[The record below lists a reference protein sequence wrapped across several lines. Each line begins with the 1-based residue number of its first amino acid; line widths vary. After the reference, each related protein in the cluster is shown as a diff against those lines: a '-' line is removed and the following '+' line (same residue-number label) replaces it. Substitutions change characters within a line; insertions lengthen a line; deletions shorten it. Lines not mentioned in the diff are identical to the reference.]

1 MNNDEIL
8 TEAELAILKLLQ
20 TGPLEMEALAGS
32 AGLDPSHVMAAALGL
47 QQRGLLSLSES
58 ERQEI
63 IPEQGA
69 ADLISKGLPERRA
82 AEMLNQAGGE
92 MPLENFMDWAGEH
105 GIAIHEVLR
114 WGQTRGWLQKI
125 RIENSAKE
133 DKKFKVI
140 LTDDGRS
147 ALEAT
152 QDDERALQL
161 SQGNRIFLDQLADSN
176 INPDNARKLLAN
188 REGVARIKKRTQ
200 RILTITASGIALL
213 DSGVKVKTEQNILS
227 SDDIHSGRWR
237 EISLRKYDIA
247 LPAGVVF
254 PAKIHPLRKIME
266 ETRHAFLE
274 MGFTEVASPM
284 VESAFWNFDA
294 LYQPQDHPARD
305 MQDTFYMAEPE
316 RLGLPADAI
325 VDRVSQTHENGWE
338 TGSQGWGYH
347 WNPEQARRAVLRTH
361 TTAATIR
368 ALAHH
373 PEPPL
378 KVFCVG
384 WTFRN
389 ETISYKHLP
398 VFHQVDGVVIDKDAN
413 LSTLLGT
420 LGEFYRK
427 MGFDK
432 VKFKPAFYPYTE
444 PSADVV
450 VYMESRK
457 RWIEMGGSG
466 IFRPEVTQ
474 PLGCRYPVLAW
485 GLGIERLAMLRLGF
499 DDIRELYRCSLD
511 QMEEVPLCR

>member
-8 TEAELAILKLLQ
+8 TELELAILKQLRSE
-20 TGPLEMEALAGS
+20 PLEMDAIAES
-32 AGLDPSHVMAAALGL
+32 ARVNQSQVMVAAVEM
-47 QQRGLLSLSES
+47 QRRGLMNLVES
-58 ERQEI
+58 ERLEI
-63 IPEQGA
+63 IPEEGA
-69 ADLISKGLPERRA
+69 AELIPKGLPERRA
-82 AEMLNQAGGE
+82 SDALNNAGGE
-92 MPLENFMDWAGEH
+92 MSMEELMAWAAEH
-105 GIAIHEVLR
+105 EIAVNEVLR
-114 WGQTRGWLQKI
+114 WGQTRGWLQKT
-125 RIENSAKE
+125 RIEDSA
-133 DKKFKVI
+133 DGKKRFKVV
-140 LTDDGRS
+140 LTGEGRS
-147 ALEAT
+147 ALSAS

-161 SQGNRIFLDQLADSN
+161 SQENRLFLDQLAELN
-176 INPDNARKLLAN
+176 INPDNVSKLLAN

-200 RILTITASGIALL
+200 RTLTITDAGTALL
-213 DSGVKVKTEQNILS
+213 DSDVILKVERNTLTSE
-227 SDDIHSGRWR
+227 DIQSGRWR

-247 LPAGVVF
+247 LPARVIF
-254 PAKIHPLRKIME
+254 PAKTHPLRRIIE

-305 MQDTFYMAEPE
+305 MQDTFYMAEPD
-316 RLGLPADAI
+316 RLELPEAD
-325 VDRVSQTHENGWE
+325 VVHRVSQTHENGWQ
-338 TGSQGWGYH
+338 TGSQGWGYR
-347 WNPEQARRAVLRTH
+347 WDPEQARRAVLRTH

-368 ALAHH
+368 ALARH

-398 VFHQVDGVVIDKDAN
+398 VFHQVDGIVIDKEAN

-420 LGEFYRK
+420 LSEFYRK

-457 RWIEMGGSG
+457 KWMEMGGSG

-474 PLGCRYPVLAW
+474 PLGCQYPVLAW
-485 GLGIERLAMLRLGF
+485 GLGIERLAMQRLGLN
-499 DDIRELYRCSLD
+499 DIRELYRGSLD
-511 QMEEVPLCR
+511 QVEEIPLCR

>member
-1 MNNDEIL
+1 MD
-8 TEAELAILKLLQ
+8 AIAK
-20 TGPLEMEALAGS
+20 T
-32 AGLDPSHVMAAALGL
+32 AGLNQSQVMAAAVEM
-47 QQRGLLSLSES
+47 QPRGLLSLSES

-69 ADLISKGLPERRA
+69 ADLVSKGLPERRA
-82 AEMLNQAGGE
+82 AAALENAGGE
-92 MPLENFMDWAGEH
+92 MPLEDLMAWAGEH
-105 GIAIHEVLR
+105 EVAVHEVMR
-114 WGQTRGWLQKI
+114 WGQTRGWLRKI
-125 RIENSAKE
+125 RIEDSAK
-133 DKKFKVI
+133 DSKTFKVV
-140 LTDDGRS
+140 LTDDGR
-147 ALEAT
+147 AGLENP
-152 QDDERALQL
+152 QDDERALKL
-161 SQGNRIFLDQLADSN
+161 SQGNRLFLDQLGDLN
-176 INPDNARKLLAN
+176 INPDSVCKLLAN

-200 RILTITASGIALL
+200 RTLSITDAGIALV
-213 DSGVKVKTEQNILS
+213 DSGLKVKVERNTLT
-227 SDDIHSGRWR
+227 SDDIQSGRWR

-247 LPAGVVF
+247 LPARVVF
-254 PAKIHPLRKIME
+254 PAKTHPLRRIME

-274 MGFTEVASPM
+274 MGFTEAASPM

-294 LYQPQDHPARD
+294 LFQPQDHPARD

-316 RLGLPADAI
+316 RLELPEDA
-325 VDRVSQTHENGWE
+325 VVHRVSQTHENGWE
-338 TGSQGWGYH
+338 TGSQGWGYR
-347 WNPEQARRAVLRTH
+347 WDPEQARRAVLRTH

-368 ALAHH
+368 ALARH

-398 VFHQVDGVVIDKDAN
+398 VFHQVDGIIIDKEAN

-420 LGEFYRK
+420 LSEFYRK

-457 RWIEMGGSG
+457 SWIEMGGSG
-466 IFRPEVTQ
+466 IFRPEVTE

-499 DDIRELYRCSLD
+499 KDIRELYRCSLD

>member
-1 MNNDEIL
+1 MNNDGIL
-8 TEAELAILKLLQ
+8 TELELAILKLLR
-20 TGPLEMEALAGS
+20 TESLEINAVAERAS
-32 AGLDPSHVMAAALGL
+32 ANQSHVMAAAVEL
-47 QQRGLLSLSES
+47 QRRGLLSLSES

-63 IPEQGA
+63 IAEPGA

-82 AEMLNQAGGE
+82 AVVLKNAGGE
-92 MPLENFMDWAGEH
+92 MPLESLMAWAGEH
-105 GIAIHEVLR
+105 DIAVHEVMR
-114 WGQTRGWLQKI
+114 WGQTRGWLRKI
-125 RIENSAKE
+125 RIEDSAN
-133 DKKFKVI
+133 DGKKFKVV
-140 LTDDGRS
+140 LTDEGRS
-147 ALEAT
+147 ALEAP

-161 SQGNRIFLDQLADSN
+161 SQGNSLFLDELANLN
-176 INPDNARKLLAN
+176 INQESVGKLLGN

-200 RILTITASGIALL
+200 RTLTITDSGIALL
-213 DSGVKVKTEQNILS
+213 DSGTVVKVERNTLT
-227 SDDIHSGRWR
+227 SDDIKSERWR
-237 EISLRKYDIA
+237 EISLRKYDIG
-247 LPAGVVF
+247 LPARVVF
-254 PAKIHPLRKIME
+254 PAKTHPLRKIME

-294 LYQPQDHPARD
+294 LFQPQDHPARD

-316 RLGLPADAI
+316 RLQLPEDA
-325 VDRVSQTHENGWE
+325 VVQRVSRTHENGWE
-338 TGSQGWGYH
+338 TGSQGWGYR
-347 WNPEQARRAVLRTH
+347 WDPEQSRRAVLRTH
-361 TTAATIR
+361 CTAATIR
-368 ALAHH
+368 ALARH

-398 VFHQVDGVVIDKDAN
+398 VFHQVDGIVIDKEAS

-420 LGEFYRK
+420 LSEFYRK

-444 PSADVV
+444 PSADIV

-457 RWIEMGGSG
+457 KWMEMGGSG

-485 GLGIERLAMLRLGF
+485 GLCIERLAMQRLGLN
-499 DDIRELYRCSLD
+499 DIRELYRGSLD
-511 QMEEVPLCR
+511 QMEEIPLCR